1 MNINSIMLELD
12 EVIEKLKL
20 KIIFYETENKRLRK
34 KIIELKQ
41 YVSNIQ

>member
-1 MNINSIMLELD
+1 MTELD